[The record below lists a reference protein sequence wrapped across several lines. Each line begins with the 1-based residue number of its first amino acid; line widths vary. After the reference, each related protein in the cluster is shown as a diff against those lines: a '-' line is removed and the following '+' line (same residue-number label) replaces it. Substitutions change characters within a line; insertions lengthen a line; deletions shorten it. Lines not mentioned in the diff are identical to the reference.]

1 MILLALTIF
10 LYGIVAGLMVTAWKR
25 HDGTLRLSLQAATRE
40 VLHLMPRLA
49 LGVIG
54 SGFIARALPQD
65 QVIGWFGAGSGV
77 LGVVLAALAGALT
90 PGGPVV
96 GFALGAAALKAGAG
110 LPQVMAFVTGWSLYT
125 LNRML
130 IWELPFMPPWLVRLR
145 ILVSLPLPF
154 VTAALVSAILASPG
168 LWPMLAR

>member
-1 MILLALTIF
+1 MILLLLTLF
-10 LYGIVAGLMVTAWKR
+10 LYVVVATLMVIAFR
-25 HDGTLRLSLQAATRE
+25 RADGTLSLSLTSALRE

-65 QVIGWFGAGSGV
+65 QIISLFGAGSGV
-77 LGVVLAALAGALT
+77 SGVALATLAGALT

-125 LNRML
+125 INRML
-130 IWELPFMPPWLVRLR
+130 IWEVPFMPAWFVRAR
-145 ILVSLPLPF
+145 VIASLPLPF
-154 VTAALVSAILASPG
+154 ITAGLTALALAWLDPTAFV
-168 LWPMLAR
+168 PR

>member
-1 MILLALTIF
+1 MILLALTLL
-10 LYGIVAGLMVTAWKR
+10 LYAIVAWLMLTAWKR
-25 HDGTLRLSLQAATRE
+25 RDGTLKLSVTAATRE
-40 VLHLMPRLA
+40 VLMLIPRLA

-65 QVIGWFGAGSGV
+65 QIVGWFGAGSGL
-77 LGVVLAALAGALT
+77 LGVTMAAIAGALT

-110 LPQVMAFVTGWSLYT
+110 LPQVVAFVTGWSLYT

-130 IWELPFMPPWLVRLR
+130 IWELPFMPAWFVRVR
-145 ILVSLPLPF
+145 VLVSLPFPLIAAGL
-154 VTAALVSAILASPG
+154 AALVLSVPG
-168 LWPMLAR
+168 LWPIAMR